1 MNPNNL
7 PLFPPKGTRNVTFRN
22 PQSATVKDKIGRSS
36 YNVVQQGDKLVYQD
50 VSGRRLGY
58 VNSQGKTLSHSG
70 HILATNPRP
79 DLILGQK
86 R

>member
-1 MNPNNL
+1 MNPKNL
-7 PLFPPKGTRNVTFRN
+7 PLYPAKGTRNVVFRN
-22 PQSATVKDKIGRSS
+22 PQSATVKDKTGHSS

-58 VNSQGKTLSHSG
+58 IDGQGKTLSHSG

-79 DLILGQK
+79 DLILTQQ

>member
-36 YNVVQQGDKLVYQD
+36 YNVVQQGDKLV
-50 VSGRRLGY
+50 
-58 VNSQGKTLSHSG
+58 NSQGKTLSHSG